1 MHITKTDLRNK
12 IFSRLYVLKK
22 INLYL
27 KPFPRRKL
35 LVSVASLVSHFKN
48 LGENNINFTQTFLE
62 IEGERRYY
70 HLFYKVCIILTTKP
84 AKSTMEKQKC
94 IYHIIPRESRCKIT
108 IYMYMCIHT
117 HTLEKRIQMQLFI

>member
-1 MHITKTDLRNK
+1 MHITKTDLRNN

-27 KPFPRRKL
+27 KPFPTRKL
-35 LVSVASLVSHFKN
+35 LTPVTSLVSLFKN
-48 LGENNINFTQTFLE
+48 LGESNINCTQSFLE
-62 IEGERRYY
+62 IKVERRHY

-84 AKSTMEKQKC
+84 AKSIMGKQKC
-94 IYHIIPRESRCKIT
+94 IPHESRCKIK

-117 HTLEKRIQMQLFI
+117 HTLEKRIQMQLLI